1 MSDQSTALR
10 ADLAI
15 IAGWFKQ
22 GSSVLDL
29 GCGDGTLLA
38 HLMQEKG
45 CFGYGLEI
53 DAGNITNCIQ
63 RGVNVIEQDLN
74 DDDLSVFD
82 DGSFD
87 TVVMTQALQAVERPD
102 FMLDQML
109 RIGREGIVTF
119 PNFAYWR
126 LRWYLSTKGRMPESK
141 TLPYHW
147 YDTPNI
153 HLCTFRDFEALC
165 ADKGIRI
172 LRRSVVDDQHE
183 AQWLSRV
190 WPNFFGQVAVY
201 HLTRS
206 E

>member
-1 MSDQSTALR
+1 MSDQSTSLR
-10 ADLAI
+10 ADLAT
-15 IAGWFKQ
+15 IAGWFPQ

-38 HLMQEKG
+38 HLMQAKG

-53 DAGNITNCIQ
+53 DSGNITSCIQ

-87 TVVMTQALQAVERPD
+87 TVVMTQALQAVKRPD

-172 LRRSVVDDQHE
+172 LQRSVVDDRHE

>member
-1 MSDQSTALR
+1 MSKQSTPLR
-10 ADLAI
+10 ADLAT
-15 IAGWFKQ
+15 IAGWFAQ

-38 HLMQEKG
+38 HLIQEKD

-53 DAGNITNCIQ
+53 DAGNITSCIQ

-87 TVVMTQALQAVERPD
+87 TVVMTQALQAVKRPD

-126 LRWYLSTKGRMPESK
+126 LRWYLLTKGRMPESK

-172 LRRSVVDDQHE
+172 LQRSVVDDRHE